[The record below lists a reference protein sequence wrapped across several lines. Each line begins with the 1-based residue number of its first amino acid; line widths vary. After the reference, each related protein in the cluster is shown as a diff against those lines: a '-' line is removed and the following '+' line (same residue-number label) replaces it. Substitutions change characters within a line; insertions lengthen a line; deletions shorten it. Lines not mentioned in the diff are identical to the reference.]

1 MHAILESL
9 LSTKR
14 LSSQEIDQIFAK
26 MLAGELS
33 DAQIAAVLTAWRI
46 KGEGVDE
53 LHAGAK
59 ALRSRAM
66 SVPLPASAR
75 PLIDNCGTGG
85 DGAGSFNLS
94 TAAAIVA
101 SAAGA
106 RVAKHG
112 NRSVSSKCGSAD
124 LLFAAG
130 FPDTLS
136 AEATGELLAK
146 TGFTFFFAPNFHPVM
161 KAVGPVRK
169 SLGVRTVF
177 NLLGPLANPIGPE
190 FQVIGVGAKAYLRPM
205 AETLA
210 ALGVKRALVVHSRD
224 GLDEISPAA
233 PTDALLVEKSTVR
246 EMTIDPAT
254 LGVKGSLADLNGGD
268 STHNLGILEKLLA
281 SGTGALADTVAL
293 NAGAVL
299 WIAEKAPDLKGGLD
313 MARRQLTS
321 GAARDHFKTWIALAR
336 SLATAGRS

>member
-1 MHAILESL
+1 MQDLLESL
-9 LSTKR
+9 FSAKR
-14 LSSQEIDQIFAK
+14 LSTQEIDAIFAK

-33 DAQIAAVLTAWRI
+33 EAQIAAVLTAWRI
-46 KGEGVDE
+46 KGEGADE
-53 LHAGAK
+53 LLAGAK
-59 ALRSRAM
+59 ALRSRATQVA
-66 SVPLPASAR
+66 VPSAAR
-75 PLIDNCGTGG
+75 PLVDNCGTGG

-101 SAAGA
+101 SAAGTK
-106 RVAKHG
+106 VAKHG

-130 FPDTLS
+130 LPDTLS
-136 AEATGELLAK
+136 PEATGTLLAK

-169 SLGVRTVF
+169 ALGVRTIF
-177 NLLGPLANPIGPE
+177 NLLGPLANPIAPE
-190 FQVIGVGAKAYLRPM
+190 FQVIGVGAKVYLRPM

-233 PTDALLVEKSTVR
+233 PTDGMLVDQGSVR
-246 EMTIDPAT
+246 ETVIDPT
-254 LGVKGSLADLNGGD
+254 SLGVKGTLKDLAGGD
-268 STHNLGILEKLLA
+268 AAHNLKILDQLLA
-281 SGTGALADTVAL
+281 GSAGALADAVAL

-299 WIAEKAPDLKGGLD
+299 WIAGKANDLQHGLQL
-313 MARRQLTS
+313 ARVQIAS
-321 GAARDHFKTWIALAR
+321 GKARDHFKSWLAEAR
-336 SLATAGRS
+336 QLAAHGRA